1 MTPMQTVPSEE
12 DKYSKVVCTQVV
24 AARGLFAERAL
35 SFSLWGNALFLQ
47 QNEWP
52 ENIDFSK

>member
-1 MTPMQTVPSEE
+1 MQTFPSEG
-12 DKYSKVVCTQVV
+12 DKYSKVVRTQVV

-35 SFSLWGNALFLQ
+35 SFPLWGKASFLQ

>member
-1 MTPMQTVPSEE
+1 MTPMQTFPSEE
-12 DKYSKVVCTQVV
+12 DKYSKGVCAQEV

-35 SFSLWGNALFLQ
+35 SFSLGGNASFLQ

>member
-1 MTPMQTVPSEE
+1 MQTFPSEE
-12 DKYSKVVCTQVV
+12 DKYSKGVRTQEV
-24 AARGLFAERAL
+24 AARGLFAEKAL
-35 SFSLWGNALFLQ
+35 SFSLGGNASFLQ